1 MKTSSAARFAL
12 LLPFL
17 LPFTDGLAQT
27 APRPARIAVDTP
39 VQPALPLP
47 PRLDVRGAE
56 RPVVLRD
63 LAIRSEIVDGVARTQ
78 VEMVFVNPNA
88 RVLEGELHFP
98 LLAGQEI
105 DGFALDIDGE
115 LRDAMPVEK
124 AKGKQV
130 FEDTIRQ
137 RVDPALLE
145 STGGENFRLRVYPMP
160 ANGTRRVV
168 VRYSESL
175 AATQGQYRYRL
186 PLAYA
191 KALAAFTLDVR
202 VTSAGG
208 APQVAMPAGSGDAL
222 VLQQRGAQF
231 GGEIRRRDFAARG
244 WIEISIPD
252 GSSGA
257 RPPSAGVWHWND
269 HEYLYADV
277 AVAVRHAQRTIP
289 RRVGIVWDS
298 SGSAAGRDRGA
309 EFTLLGAYFKRM
321 GNGEVE
327 LTRLRDVPEAA
338 QTFAIRDGDW
348 SALRRALQDTAYDGA
363 TDLAAWQ
370 PSAGPEEFLLFS
382 DGLAN
387 YGRSLS
393 STARAP
399 VGKRVIP
406 VVAAVSA
413 NRALLRRYAN
423 APGRST
429 ATLVDLTGDARAA
442 TLNLLSQQ
450 TEVTRID
457 FVGDG
462 DVYVD
467 AEALQ
472 RGRLRL
478 SGRFR
483 GDAPSVVT
491 LTLID
496 PDGSRRTLGLPVT
509 RAGHD
514 ADGQAPL
521 AARVWARKAID
532 RLEGEP
538 ARHRAEIRRIALA
551 FGMVS
556 RETSLIV
563 LDDVADYVRH
573 DIVPPPSLRRRF
585 DDLKRAQAGRERGQ
599 RSAHLDSI
607 ARQYAQKIA
616 WWEKDYPRDAPRK
629 AKSEARTTSDELN
642 SSRVQSV
649 RSPSAPPPPPSAAPM
664 ESSAMREE
672 APAAVAGGETF
683 SRVQATGSRIRRADI
698 EIDAADAE
706 APAIGIA
713 LRKWNAD
720 SAFIRRFRET
730 ADADLYAAYLDERS
744 ENSASSA
751 FFIDAAD
758 MFFDRKQDA
767 LALRVLSNLAEME
780 LENRAILRIL
790 GYRLMQ
796 AGQARLAVPVLEQ
809 VRELAPFEPQSYR
822 DLGLALAAAGE
833 WQKAADALY
842 EVAARPW
849 DGRFAEIGLIA
860 LSELNAL
867 IAAHPRAIDGARFD
881 PRLLR
886 NLPVDL
892 RVVLSWDADNSDM
905 DLWVTDP
912 NGERAFYGNRLTRQ
926 GGRMSADLTGG
937 YGPEE
942 FMLRKAMPGKYKV
955 EANYY
960 GNRQQLVAGAVT
972 LRLALFTAFG
982 TPRENEQSVI
992 LRLSDRQ
999 ETVLVGEFEVG
1010 ATGRIAR

>member
-1 MKTSSAARFAL
+1 MKMSTVARCAL
-12 LLPFL
+12 LIAI
-17 LPFTDGLAQT
+17 PFTVGDVSAQ
-27 APRPARIAVDTP
+27 PPSRPPRIAVDTTVAP
-39 VQPALPLP
+39 PLPLP
-47 PRLDVRGAE
+47 PRLEVRGAE
-56 RPVVLRD
+56 RPVALRD
-63 LAIRSEIVDGVARTQ
+63 LAIRSEIVDGVARTE
-78 VEMVFVNPNA
+78 VEMVFANPNA

-175 AATQGQYRYRL
+175 DATQGQYRYRL
-186 PLAYA
+186 PLAHA

-202 VTSAGG
+202 VTSVGG
-208 APQVAMPAGSGDAL
+208 APKVAMPTGSGDAL
-222 VLQQRGAQF
+222 VLQQSGAQF
-231 GGEIRRRDFAARG
+231 RGEIRRREFAARG
-244 WIEISIPD
+244 WIELSIPD

-257 RPPSAGVWHWND
+257 RPSSGSVWHWND
-269 HEYLYADV
+269 HDYLYADV
-277 AVAVRHAQRTIP
+277 AVAVRHAPRTIP
-289 RRVGIVWDS
+289 RLVGIVWDS
-298 SGSAAGRDRGA
+298 SGFAAGRDRGA
-309 EFTLLGAYFKRM
+309 EFTLLGAYFKSM

-327 LTRLRDVPEAA
+327 LTRLRDVPEPA
-338 QTFAIRDGDW
+338 QTFKIRDGDW

-363 TDLAAWQ
+363 SDLAAWQ
-370 PSAGPEEFLLFS
+370 PSSGPEEFLLFS

-387 YGRSLS
+387 YGQSLS

-399 VGKRVIP
+399 VAKRVIP

-423 APGRST
+423 APGRSA
-429 ATLVDLTGDARAA
+429 ATVVDLTTDARAA

-450 TEVTRID
+450 TDVARID

-462 DVYVD
+462 DVHID
-467 AEALQ
+467 PEAMQ

-483 GDAPSVVT
+483 GDAPSMVT

-496 PDGSRRTLGLPVT
+496 PDGSRRTLRLPVT
-509 RAGHD
+509 RAEHD
-514 ADGQAPL
+514 GQSQAPL
-521 AARVWARKAID
+521 AARIWARKALD

-551 FGMVS
+551 FAMVS

-573 DIVPPPSLRRRF
+573 DIVPPPSLRKRF
-585 DDLKRAQAGRERGQ
+585 DELRTAQAGRERGQ
-599 RSAHLDSI
+599 RDGHLNSI
-607 ARQYAQKIA
+607 ANQYAAKIA
-616 WWEKDYPRDAPRK
+616 WWAKDYPKESTWKHKRADIAGDDRDG
-629 AKSEARTTSDELN
+629 
-642 SSRVQSV
+642 SRVLEM
-649 RSPSAPPPPPSAAPM
+649 RSEPAPSAPPSAEPM
-664 ESSAMREE
+664 ASSAPMREE
-672 APAAVAGGETF
+672 APRSMAAQAGREMARGDGGRAR
-683 SRVQATGSRIRRADI
+683 SADI
-698 EIDAADAE
+698 ESDAAS
-706 APAIGIA
+706 PTIGIA

-758 MFFDRKQDA
+758 MFFDRKQNA

-796 AGQARLAVPVLEQ
+796 AGQARLAVPILEQ
-809 VRELAPFEPQSYR
+809 VRDLAPFEPQSYR
-822 DLGLALAAAGE
+822 DLGLALAAAGD

-867 IAAHPRAIDGARFD
+867 IAAHPRAIDSARFD

-912 NGERAFYGNRLTRQ
+912 NGERAYYGNRLTRQ

-942 FMLRKAMPGKYKV
+942 FMLRKAMPGKYTV
-955 EANYY
+955 HANYY

-972 LRLALFTAFG
+972 LRLALFTGFG

-992 LRLSDRQ
+992 LRLSERQ

-1010 ATGRIAR
+1010 TTGRVAR